1 MSESNSS
8 RLGIAELGSAEAG
21 AAERKRILLVEGDG
35 FTRLVLLLR
44 LRLAGFGVD
53 FTSNGILGIGKLRS
67 RHPDVLL
74 VELKL
79 CGLSGLELIKA
90 ARTEPTFGNRPIY
103 VYTQASRMNRATR
116 KELETLDIKLFD
128 KSSITRED
136 LVQIFA
142 TTFCNTEP
150 AGEQPPANAGATP
163 AVAPLSEVILSGAIE
178 ELIAGVREQSELL
191 IQDTGTRMT
200 SGAELLSRVSSLGSC
215 AKAAALPNLA
225 RHAKALENFQN
236 ELCRSAQEYS
246 ESALNT
252 ITRAVEAMSRMAHEK
267 SGTGQSPARF
277 RIVFV
282 DEAPYSNRAME
293 EALLNACFEP
303 ACFEDPARARE
314 YLGSHRTELIVANLV
329 LPEAHGLAMADIRQL
344 PLHSKTPILFGPE
357 LTFDGHERE
366 GLPTS
371 APRLDKAPVLLAE
384 LVVRA
389 LNEAQTTNASA
400 SPPTRPAAPLPEL
413 PGPLPFSRPGAVAS
427 LPREDGYEL
436 FAKPPRQ
443 AAVTAFLSSE
453 QTDPAPAVA
462 NQQAQ
467 AFGRL
472 FTAAGI
478 PSEPIM
484 RAEPATSGADHEAEL
499 LTRLPV
505 NPVDGSQ
512 PDESPLETLPPSA
525 LHAETPL
532 APQPE
537 VTSEDQTVA
546 AAWVAPAGN
555 DTDRPVPEITSA
567 PDFEPSE
574 AATEQESTAST
585 PNYGEVMNNHLQPVP
600 TDWAGLGERS
610 HQGEAPTDQKNPR
623 EDLTARVCAA
633 EMALYHS
640 QAQVEQRDKMIEA
653 LQRQLAETT
662 SDGVQGD
669 RASAEEGPAADQK
682 AQARCAEL
690 EQEVAALRQALEDF
704 NGSFGEQH
712 QAAADAGKQVQE
724 LEQRLSQNAAE
735 LDKQKVEQARA
746 EAELRRQ
753 LEAADTAGKDS
764 EAARQQAEARNSQLE
779 QELSGVRQA
788 KEELASKLAQEQ
800 KASTESGS
808 RHKPTEAQ
816 SQADEVWT
824 GSPPSELEQQIRQG
838 VADLARTTAE
848 LAKERGE
855 RQRSQQRA
863 AELNARL
870 QVLHE
875 DFNRTLQA
883 QREDLARISALEEQ
897 QSQTGQALDRRNA
910 DLEQHQAESRLT
922 EEQLQKAKEVN
933 AQLRKDLAFFEE
945 ANKRFES
952 ARQELQSRLEASLN
966 AARENEARL
975 QKESAERQRMADSLE
990 GVQRE
995 LQNQLRRRE
1004 TLEQDLQTANAALQE
1019 REAKLQKEI
1028 AERQRLS
1035 EVMDSGER
1043 KIRDGSERDLEF
1055 SKVQSALQL
1064 EQVERKRQETQLA
1077 RMRQSALDAAH
1088 SVRALRTGLRRQIR
1102 EPVDNL
1108 VHSAQSLL
1116 ESEMSEAQKKLA
1128 EAVLQDVLMV
1138 QARLREPDLAHGEAE
1153 TGASPSASTP

>member
-8 RLGIAELGSAEAG
+8 KLGITELGTVESG
-21 AAERKRILLVEGDG
+21 AVERKRILLVEGDG
-35 FTRLVLLLR
+35 FTRLVMLLR

-53 FTSNGILGIGKLRS
+53 FTSNGILGLGKLRS
-67 RHPDVLL
+67 CHPDVLL

-90 ARTEPTFGNRPIY
+90 ARAEATFDNRPIY

-150 AGEQPPANAGATP
+150 AGEQPPASTGETP
-163 AVAPLSEVILSGAIE
+163 AAAPMSEVILSGAIE

-191 IQDTGTRMT
+191 TRDAGTRIA

-236 ELCRSAQEYS
+236 ELCRSAQEYT

-252 ITRAVEAMSRMAHEK
+252 ITRAVEVMSRMSHEK
-267 SGTGQSPARF
+267 SVTGQSPARF

-293 EALLNACFEP
+293 EALLNAGFEP
-303 ACFEDPARARE
+303 VCFEDPARARE
-314 YLGSHRTELIVANLV
+314 YLGSHRMELIVANLV
-329 LPEAHGLAMADIRQL
+329 LPEAHGLAVADIRQL

-357 LTFDGHERE
+357 SAYGGHERE

-389 LNEAQTTNASA
+389 LNEAQTANALA
-400 SPPTRPAAPLPEL
+400 SPPTRPAKPPPEL
-413 PGPLPFSRPGAVAS
+413 PGPLPFSKTGAVAS

-443 AAVTAFLSSE
+443 VAVTAFLSSE
-453 QTDPAPAVA
+453 QIDTAPAVA

-484 RAEPATSGADHEAEL
+484 RAEPATSGTDQEAEL
-499 LTRLPV
+499 LTRLPA

-512 PDESPLETLPPSA
+512 LDETPLETLPPSA
-525 LHAETPL
+525 LQVETPL

-537 VTSEDQTVA
+537 VTSEDQTFA
-546 AAWVAPAGN
+546 APWVAPAGN

-574 AATEQESTAST
+574 AATAQESTAST
-585 PNYGEVMNNHLQPVP
+585 PNYGEVMNNHLQPGT
-600 TDWAGLGERS
+600 TDWAGQGERS
-610 HQGEAPTDQKNPR
+610 QQGEALTDQKNPR

-662 SDGVQGD
+662 SGGVQGD
-669 RASAEEGPAADQK
+669 RASAEDGTADQK

-735 LDKQKVEQARA
+735 LDKQKVEQAGA

-753 LEAADTAGKDS
+753 LEAANTAGKDS

-788 KEELASKLAQEQ
+788 KEELAGKLSQEQ
-800 KASTESGS
+800 KVSTESGA
-808 RHKPTEAQ
+808 RLQQTETQ
-816 SQADEVWT
+816 SQAGEVWT
-824 GSPPSELEQQIRQG
+824 GATPSELEHQIRQG

-897 QSQTGQALDRRNA
+897 QSQTSQSLDRRNA
-910 DLEQHQAESRLT
+910 DLEQHQAESRLI
-922 EEQLQKAKEVN
+922 EEQMQKAKEVN
-933 AQLRKDLAFFEE
+933 AQLRKDLSFYEE

-952 ARQELQSRLEASLN
+952 ARLELQSRLEASLN

-975 QKESAERQRMADSLE
+975 QKESAERQRLADSLE

-1108 VHSAQSLL
+1108 VQSAQSLL

-1138 QARLREPDLAHGEAE
+1138 QARLREPDLAHGETE
-1153 TGASPSASTP
+1153 TGASPSATTP